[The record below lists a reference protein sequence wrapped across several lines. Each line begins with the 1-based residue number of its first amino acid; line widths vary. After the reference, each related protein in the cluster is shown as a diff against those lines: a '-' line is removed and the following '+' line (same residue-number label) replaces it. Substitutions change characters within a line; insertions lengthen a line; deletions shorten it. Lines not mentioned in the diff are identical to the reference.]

1 MANNITK
8 HLRIFGRVQGVYYRA
23 WTVQTA
29 TDLGL
34 TGWVR
39 NRKDGSVEAI
49 ATGPKDTVERLI
61 TACYQ
66 GPERAKVETIQ
77 ITDGVDESLSTFEFR
92 ETA

>member
-39 NRKDGSVEAI
+39 NRKDESVEAI

-61 TACYQ
+61 AACYK
-66 GPERAKVETIQ
+66 GPERANVETIQ
-77 ITDGVDESLSTFEFR
+77 ITDGVDENLSTFEFR